1 MKLVRPEI
9 IVCMGVT
16 ASKYIIDRNIQ
27 LTAERG
33 VWRQSKG
40 YWLMPTFHPAALL
53 RDPSKKVLMFDDL
66 KLVREKLKE
75 IMAGNN
81 RINA

>member
-1 MKLVRPEI
+1 
-9 IVCMGVT
+9 
-16 ASKYIIDRNIQ
+16 
-27 LTAERG
+27 
-33 VWRQSKG
+33 
-40 YWLMPTFHPAALL
+40 
-53 RDPSKKVLMFDDL
+53 MFDDL